1 MRDHRQHQNPE
12 MVTVSRAQLSGKM
25 KSKADI
31 YKILTKEGQLYL
43 PPIDECPMIFI
54 KDVLMGKKKVS
65 AVPPSQLQTL
75 FSIGSQEL

>member
-1 MRDHRQHQNPE
+1 MRDHRQHSNPE
-12 MVTVSRAQLSGKM
+12 MITVSRAQLTGKM

-54 KDVLMGKKKVS
+54 KDILMGKKKVCCS
-65 AVPPSQLQTL
+65 MSSSTTPYRS
-75 FSIGSQEL
+75 

>member
-1 MRDHRQHQNPE
+1 MI
-12 MVTVSRAQLSGKM
+12 TVSRAQLSGKM

-65 AVPPSQLQTL
+65 AVPPLQLQTL
-75 FSIGSQEL
+75 LSIGSQEL

>member
-1 MRDHRQHQNPE
+1 
-12 MVTVSRAQLSGKM
+12 M

-65 AVPPSQLQTL
+65 AVPQFNFKLCL
-75 FSIGSQEL
+75 SIGAQEL